1 MRKYMCGSH
10 RRILEQLDRRANIRS
25 YATEHAA
32 DSPLR
37 KAYND
42 SALTLCAFSDYHL
55 QLVAR
60 YIMLA
65 AKKETGATGAGSS
78 SFTTKQAKLPEE
90 KLINLATVTEKKTP
104 SSLRGS
110 SSHADEYY
118 GTGGT
123 DLLPFLK
130 QTRDTTRAAAM
141 GH

>member
-10 RRILEQLDRRANIRS
+10 RRILEQLERQANIRS
-25 YATEHAA
+25 YAMEHAA

-42 SALTLCAFSDYHL
+42 SVLTLCAFRDYHI

-60 YIMLA
+60 YIILA
-65 AKKETGATGAGSS
+65 AKKEARATAEASS
-78 SFTTKQAKLPEE
+78 SVTTKQTQLPEE
-90 KLINLATVTEKKTP
+90 KTVNIATVTEKKK
-104 SSLRGS
+104 SLPP
-110 SSHADEYY
+110 H

-123 DLLPFLK
+123 DLLPFLR

-141 GH
+141 